1 MPRLKA
7 VLLLS
12 LATSLFVPAAL
23 AQNTNNARPG
33 TINYVE
39 GQATLNDQTL
49 TSQSVGHAEMAQGQT
64 VATQNGK
71 VEVLLTPGVF
81 LRLGTNSAVTM
92 VSPDLT
98 KTEVQL
104 DRGTAEVEVDSSFTS
119 QETICSSIRDRRRPK
134 IAEERPLRVRRE
146 RQPDAGV

>member
-1 MPRLKA
+1 MLLKQFPGQ
-7 VLLLS
+7 L
-12 LATSLFVPAAL
+12 SLFVPAAI

-49 TSQSVGHAEMAQGQT
+49 TSQSVGHSEIAPGQT

-81 LRLGTNSAVTM
+81 LRLGDDSAVT
-92 VSPDLT
+92 
-98 KTEVQL
+98 
-104 DRGTAEVEVDSSFTS
+104 
-119 QETICSSIRDRRRPK
+119 
-134 IAEERPLRVRRE
+134 
-146 RQPDAGV
+146 